1 MSDDITWVTV
11 NGVHIPIGAHEDK
24 DEAIKKA
31 LAKRKNGDETSRKN
45 KQIEANAKEAKEA
58 EARATDNKSSKLDET
73 KPDKF
78 VSDLDKA
85 RSSRPDIDKWRV
97 DNTHTAEDFESR
109 GCRCYVSKG
118 GSTVAVDKN
127 GDIISVCKSAGD
139 TSVRGSDLLREAV
152 RMGGNRLDSFGGN
165 HDFYVRCGF
174 EPVSYTPFNERYAPD
189 GWRESGCGHEPVV
202 FYRYVGVGNVRN
214 TDLNAWINR
223 TPAFTG
229 EDGYEDAMRYR
240 DRHM

>member
-1 MSDDITWVTV
+1 MKDDITWVTV

-31 LAKRKNGDETSRKN
+31 LAKRKNNDSVSRKD
-45 KQIEANAKEAKEA
+45 KQIEANAKEAEEAKDREKE
-58 EARATDNKSSKLDET
+58 DKNSKLDET

-78 VSDLDKA
+78 VNDLDEA
-85 RSSRPDIDKWRV
+85 RGSRPDIDKWRV
-97 DNTHTAEDFESR
+97 DNTHTPEELAER

-127 GDIISVCKSAGD
+127 GDIISVCKRAGD
-139 TSVRGSDLLREAV
+139 TSVRGQDLLREAV

-174 EPVSYTPFNERYAPD
+174 EPVSYTPFNVEYAP
-189 GWRESGCGHEPVV
+189 SG
-202 FYRYVGVGNVRN
+202 
-214 TDLNAWINR
+214 
-223 TPAFTG
+223 
-229 EDGYEDAMRYR
+229 
-240 DRHM
+240 